1 MGKNDPNKARIT
13 IARAPV
19 HATDVY
25 LGVHHKTIRTLA
37 SSGRLA
43 AIGEYMGLI
52 HDIGVLENPNAIFQG
67 LNRPYMGSS
76 VDISI
81 YTYVTKP
88 DRSYIFTAPGVYQGQ
103 GPSRIAAPLN
113 SVFIAFVS
121 FAKAVVDDVQAT
133 LTTPGDVIGGVIFYW
148 EWTIA
153 ELVQR
158 HAFTFRARARGDLA
172 HPIEI
177 PTIF

>member
-13 IARAPV
+13 IARASV

-67 LNRPYMGSS
+67 LNRPYMDLVS
-76 VDISI
+76 ISR
-81 YTYVTKP
+81 YTYMLRNQIGVVFLP
-88 DRSYIFTAPGVYQGQ
+88 PQVFT
-103 GPSRIAAPLN
+103 RD
-113 SVFIAFVS
+113 
-121 FAKAVVDDVQAT
+121 KA
-133 LTTPGDVIGGVIFYW
+133 LH
-148 EWTIA
+148 
-153 ELVQR
+153 ELQPR
-158 HAFTFRARARGDLA
+158 
-172 HPIEI
+172 
-177 PTIF
+177 